1 MITSD
6 AIWAGRNLM
15 SKERKVDVAIIGAG
29 TAGLSATSEVRKT
42 TDNFLLINGGPYGT
56 TCARVGCMPS
66 KILIQ
71 VANDFHRRHV
81 LAREGVMGGDGLKI
95 DPAQL
100 LSYLR
105 SLRDDFVRG
114 VVSSIEEIGDRNLH
128 GYARFREPGLL
139 DVEGETVVAKRIII
153 ATGSSP
159 IVPKPWQE
167 FSDRI
172 LTTDSLFEQIDLPS
186 SVAVIGLGVIGVE
199 VGQALARIGLNV
211 AGFDQL
217 EQVAGLTDPEVNGFM
232 REALSREF
240 PIHTGS
246 AANLTA
252 EGEAIA
258 VSASDNTTRVEKI
271 FAAIGRRPN
280 LGDLGL
286 EQLGLKLDERGLPPY
301 DPTTMQ
307 VGDLPIFIAGDANA
321 SHPVLH
327 EASDEG
333 RIAGF
338 NAVQRKP
345 RCFKRRTRLNIVFSE
360 PNVAVV
366 GKSFAEIKNQDI
378 AVGEA
383 RFKQQGRARIM
394 AQNFGILRVYGDK
407 SDGRL
412 LGAEMAAP
420 AGEHLAHLLAWEI
433 ENRATV
439 FETLRMPFYH
449 PVVEE
454 GLRSALRDL
463 SGKIAKKRPR
473 FELALC
479 ESSAVGDMD

>member
-1 MITSD
+1 
-6 AIWAGRNLM
+6 M

-29 TAGLSATSEVRKT
+29 TAGLSAYSEVRKAT
-42 TDNFLLINGGPYGT
+42 ENFVLINGGPYGT

-81 LAREGVMGGDGLKI
+81 LAREGILGGDALKI
-95 DPAQL
+95 DPPQV

-105 SLRDDFVRG
+105 SLRDDFVQG
-114 VVSSIEEIGDRNLH
+114 VVSSIEKIGERNLR
-128 GYARFREPGLL
+128 GYARFREPTVL
-139 DVEGETVVAKRIII
+139 DVEGETVVAKRIVI

-167 FSDRI
+167 FSNRI
-172 LTTDSLFEQIDLPS
+172 LTTDSLFEQDNLPH

-211 AGFDQL
+211 TGFDQL
-217 EQVAGLTDPEVNGFM
+217 EQVAGLTDPEVNWFM

-240 PIHTGS
+240 PIHSGS
-246 AANLTA
+246 AANLAA
-252 EGEAIA
+252 EDEAIA
-258 VSASDNTTRVEKI
+258 VTASDNGARVDKI
-271 FAAIGRRPN
+271 LAAIGRRPN
-280 LGDLGL
+280 LADLGL
-286 EQLGLKLDERGLPPY
+286 EQLGLKLGERGLPLF

-307 VGDLPIFIAGDANA
+307 VADLPIFIAGDANA
-321 SHPVLH
+321 NNPVLH

-338 NAVQRKP
+338 NAVQKKP
-345 RCFKRRTRLNIVFSE
+345 RCFKRRTRLNIVFCE

-366 GKSFAEIKNQDI
+366 GKPFAEIKNLDVAI
-378 AVGEA
+378 GET
-383 RFKQQGRARIM
+383 RFERQGRARIM
-394 AQNFGILRVYGDK
+394 AENSGIMRVYGDK

-412 LGAEMAAP
+412 LGAEIASP
-420 AGEHLAHLLAWEI
+420 GGEHMAHLLAWAI
-433 ENRATV
+433 EKRATV
-439 FETLRMPFYH
+439 FETLQMPFYH

-454 GLRSALRDL
+454 GLQTALRDL
-463 SGKIAKKRPR
+463 SGKVAKKRPR
-473 FELALC
+473 FELAMC
-479 ESSAVGDMD
+479 ESSAVGDMN

>member
-1 MITSD
+1 
-6 AIWAGRNLM
+6 M
-15 SKERKVDVAIIGAG
+15 SKERQIDVAIIGAG
-29 TAGLSATSEVRKT
+29 TAGLSATSEVRKA
-42 TDNFLLINGGPYGT
+42 TDNFVLINGGPYGT

-66 KILIQ
+66 KVLIQ

-81 LAREGVMGGDGLKI
+81 LGREGILGADGLRI

-105 SLRDDFVRG
+105 SLRDDFVQG
-114 VVSSIEEIGDRNLH
+114 VVSSIEEIGDRNLQ
-128 GYARFREPGLL
+128 GYARFREPTVL
-139 DVEGETVVAKRIII
+139 DVEGETVVAKRVII

-159 IVPKPWQE
+159 VVPRPWEE
-167 FSDRI
+167 FADRI
-172 LTTDSLFEQIDLPS
+172 LTTDNLFEQADLPS
-186 SVAVIGLGVIGVE
+186 SVAVIGLGAIGVE

-217 EQVAGLTDPEVNGFM
+217 EQVAGLTDPDVNAFM

-246 AANLTA
+246 AAKLTA
-252 EGEAIA
+252 EGEGIA
-258 VSASDNTTRVEKI
+258 VSSSDNTARVEKI

-280 LGDLGL
+280 LADLGL
-286 EQLGLKLDERGLPPY
+286 EQLGLKLDGRGLPPY
-301 DPTTMQ
+301 DPTTLQ

-321 SHPVLH
+321 SRPVLH
-327 EASDEG
+327 EAADEG

-338 NAVQRKP
+338 NAVQKKP

-366 GKSFAEIKNQDI
+366 GKSFAEIENGDVVI
-378 AVGEA
+378 GEA
-383 RFKQQGRARIM
+383 RFERQGRARIM
-394 AQNFGILRVYGDK
+394 AENSGILRVYGDK
-407 SDGRL
+407 SDGQL
-412 LGAEMAAP
+412 LGAELAAP

-433 ENRATV
+433 EERATV
-439 FETLRMPFYH
+439 FEILRMPFYH

-463 SGKIAKKRPR
+463 SEKVAKKRPR